1 MRRPSSPVCRRGAV
15 TNAPRVRTQPAYF
28 MEAAVAWHSSEQSE

>member
-1 MRRPSSPVCRRGAV
+1 MRCPLVPGVPTRRVYERA
-15 TNAPRVRTQPAYF
+15 AVRTEPAYF